1 MKLNFN
7 TSFDLLK
14 KKVNYKVNYVYNKI
28 ISYIF
33 NKIEKV
39 CYSILKNGRGYFT
52 IDLREKKYFDPFIK
66 YIHKDYD
73 SYLDTQKAKT
83 SMRLKPLLEGKEEQE
98 KQFWSTKERMKQIA
112 EYSMEYFGEPVIN
125 GICHGTRTGAEQ
137 KMLQDELPKGSY
149 IFGTEIEPSAEKI
162 TNTLIWDFHEIK
174 EDWENKFDLIYSN
187 SHDQAHDP
195 EKAINNWIKSLK
207 KGGLLFLEHS
217 RSHGRLR
224 ANHIDPWG
232 VETEI
237 LPWVLI
243 NWSKKSFY
251 IYDCI
256 QPIDVS
262 LQSHKIFVIRK
273 N

>member
-1 MKLNFN
+1 MKI
-7 TSFDLLK
+7 
-14 KKVNYKVNYVYNKI
+14 NKI
-28 ISYIF
+28 VSFISKKLISNIF

-39 CYSILKNGRGYFT
+39 FYRILKNSRGYF
-52 IDLREKKYFDPFIK
+52 IINLREKKYSDPFIK
-66 YIHKDYD
+66 YQHKDYN

-83 SMRLKPLLEGKEEQE
+83 SKRLRPLLEGKEDQE
-98 KQFWSTKERMKQIA
+98 NQFWSTKIRMKQIA
-112 EYSMEYFGEPVIN
+112 EYCIDHFEDQIIN

-137 KMLQDELPKGSY
+137 KMLQDELPEGSY

-162 TNTLIWDFHEIK
+162 PNTLIWDFHEMKK
-174 EDWENKFDLIYSN
+174 EWENKFDIIYSN
-187 SHDQAHDP
+187 SHDQANDP
-195 EKAINNWIKSLK
+195 KKAIKNWIKSLK

-217 RSHGRLR
+217 RSHGRLH

-232 VETEI
+232 VETEL

-243 NWSKKSFY
+243 NWSNKEFV
-251 IYDCI
+251 IYDSI

-262 LQSHKIFVIRK
+262 VKSHKIFVIKK

>member
-1 MKLNFN
+1 MI
-7 TSFDLLK
+7 T
-14 KKVNYKVNYVYNKI
+14 
-28 ISYIF
+28 IS
-33 NKIEKV
+33 
-39 CYSILKNGRGYFT
+39 
-52 IDLREKKYFDPFIK
+52 
-66 YIHKDYD
+66 
-73 SYLDTQKAKT
+73 
-83 SMRLKPLLEGKEEQE
+83 
-98 KQFWSTKERMKQIA
+98 
-112 EYSMEYFGEPVIN
+112 
-125 GICHGTRTGAEQ
+125 
-137 KMLQDELPKGSY
+137 
-149 IFGTEIEPSAEKI
+149 
-162 TNTLIWDFHEIK
+162 NTLIWDFHEIK
-174 EDWENKFDLIYSN
+174 KDWENKFDIIYSN

-195 EKAINNWIKSLK
+195 EKALKNWIKSLK

-217 RSHGRLR
+217 RGHGRLR

-243 NWSKKSFY
+243 NWSKKNFC